1 MKEIT
6 LFLRPVVQTELNAR
20 TAIKCTEEMNSP
32 LILLV
37 PLIFDYDVDL
47 FGRYLKQLAEASSVP
62 IAVNQDHG
70 ADYESAVECIRAGF
84 SSIMVDRSQLP
95 YEENVAQV
103 KEIVKLHMQLEY
115 LLKQNSDMLEMQ
127 IIMMWIEMQL

>member
-1 MKEIT
+1 MLVTMKEI
-6 LFLRPVVQTELNAR
+6 LDKANEGNYAVPAPVVQTELNAR
-20 TAIKCTEEMNSP
+20 TAIKCAEEMNSP

-70 ADYESAVECIRAGF
+70 ADYESAVNVSVLDFHYHGRPF
-84 SSIMVDRSQLP
+84 SASI
-95 YEENVAQV
+95 
-103 KEIVKLHMQLEY
+103 
-115 LLKQNSDMLEMQ
+115 
-127 IIMMWIEMQL
+127 